1 MGRVCSGFWLS
12 ELKMFMFQEPA
23 FINIFAFVNSCFSSA
38 DFDLSLLPFSSC
50 VVFAGLFQS
59 ATAGP
64 ANFDPQSCSYP
75 VPFCVVF
82 AGLFQGAKG
91 IPANFDRQMLFLPV
105 PVLCGICITF
115 PWCQGDP
122 GKF

>member
-1 MGRVCSGFWLS
+1 MSRGPIWPNLAGQNLAKSSR
-12 ELKMFMFQEPA
+12 A
-23 FINIFAFVNSCFSSA
+23 FLIAY
-38 DFDLSLLPFSSC
+38 DEQPDL
-50 VVFAGLFQS
+50 VFQS

-91 IPANFDRQMLFLPV
+91 IPANFDRQMLFLPI